1 MTIVS
6 SKGEAYMSNQDVL
19 KDLRKAPE
27 KAKPM
32 PKRTKEDLDMTLR
45 AAENYGRL
53 VRGYLNRSKQGASSL

>member
-1 MTIVS
+1 
-6 SKGEAYMSNQDVL
+6 MSNQDVL